1 LLRLREGL
9 NKMTKNINKIYQSK
23 GYKNRKE
30 FIESLVED
38 IDIPLKKAL
47 NILDNK
53 YFDELVL
60 LLSHEID
67 EKVGKDK

>member
-1 LLRLREGL
+1 MLRLREGL

>member
-1 LLRLREGL
+1 
-9 NKMTKNINKIYQSK
+9 MTDINKIYQSK

-38 IDIPLKKAL
+38 VDIPLKKAL
-47 NILDNK
+47 SILDNK
-53 YFDELVL
+53 YFDKLVW

-67 EKVGKDK
+67 EKVDDK

>member
-1 LLRLREGL
+1 
-9 NKMTKNINKIYQSK
+9 MTKNINKIYQSK

>member
-1 LLRLREGL
+1 
-9 NKMTKNINKIYQSK
+9 MTKDINKIYQSK

-38 IDIPLKKAL
+38 VDVPLKKAL
-47 NILDNK
+47 TILDNK
-53 YFDELVL
+53 YFDELVW

-67 EKVGKDK
+67 EKVGE

>member
-1 LLRLREGL
+1 
-9 NKMTKNINKIYQSK
+9 MTKDINKIYQSK

-38 IDIPLKKAL
+38 VDIPLKKAL
-47 NILDNK
+47 AILDNE
-53 YFDELVL
+53 YFDKLVW

-67 EKVGKDK
+67 EKVEDE

>member
-1 LLRLREGL
+1 
-9 NKMTKNINKIYQSK
+9 MTDINKIYKSK
-23 GYKNRKE
+23 GYQNRKE

-38 IDIPLKKAL
+38 VDVPLKKAL
-47 NILDNK
+47 DILDNK

-67 EKVGKDK
+67 VKGGE

>member
-1 LLRLREGL
+1 
-9 NKMTKNINKIYQSK
+9 MTTDINKIYQSK
-23 GYKNRKE
+23 SYQNRKE

-47 NILDNK
+47 DILDNK
-53 YFDELVL
+53 HFDRLVW

-67 EKVGKDK
+67 EKSGGDNK

>member
-1 LLRLREGL
+1 
-9 NKMTKNINKIYQSK
+9 MTDINKIYQSK

-38 IDIPLKKAL
+38 VDVPLKNAL
-47 NILDNK
+47 DILDNK
-53 YFDELVL
+53 YFDKLVW

-67 EKVGKDK
+67 EKVGDDK